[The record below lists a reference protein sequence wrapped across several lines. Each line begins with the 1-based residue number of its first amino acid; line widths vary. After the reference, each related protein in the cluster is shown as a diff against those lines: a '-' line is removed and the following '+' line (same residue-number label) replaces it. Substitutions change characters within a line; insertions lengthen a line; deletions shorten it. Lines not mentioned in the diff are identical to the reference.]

1 MLKLHVGNFSNISV
15 RECLMSEYLKEVAAR
30 IKKCMDDKGLRQ
42 VDIVKTTGVSKSS
55 VSKWLRGKACPSGE
69 YLLRLSQVLDEP
81 EYWILNG
88 EYPYTSYADIDDAMD
103 YLNTAEENNR
113 QVYIKKLGLDPSLPY
128 SIRYLRDEFENHMHC
143 EYEQQF
149 ELSAEQEKQVEEYK
163 KYGAEEY
170 ERWFESHITI
180 DDMYENRDTLQ
191 EIDEFFDLTNFKYS
205 NKSLRSPS
213 EIAERSKAQL
223 EKTLYYNQ
231 EDISMEPII
240 MRGSQCSVDLSK
252 RTIRDGNTYLI
263 RRYNFSGIRT
273 LFSQSDGSLLL
284 QSKNTDYPNEVVSK
298 EEIDSLVII
307 GYVYAWT
314 NFVPW

>member
-1 MLKLHVGNFSNISV
+1 MFL
-15 RECLMSEYLKEVAAR
+15 
-30 IKKCMDDKGLRQ
+30 
-42 VDIVKTTGVSKSS
+42 T
-55 VSKWLRGKACPSGE
+55 KWLRGKACPSGE
-69 YLLRLSQVLDEP
+69 YLLRLSQVLDKP

-88 EYPYTSYADIDDAMD
+88 EYPHISDADIDNAMD
-103 YLNTAEENNR
+103 YLNLTEENHR

-149 ELSAEQEKQVEEYK
+149 ELSAKHEKRIEEYD
-163 KYGAEEY
+163 KYEEDKY
-170 ERWFESHITI
+170 ERWFESNITI

-191 EIDEFFDLTNFKYS
+191 EIDKFLNLTKFISNFKYS

-213 EIAERSKAQL
+213 EIAERSKAHL
-223 EKTLYYNQ
+223 DKTLYYNQ

-252 RTIRDGNTYLI
+252 RTIQDGKTYLI
-263 RRYNFSGIRT
+263 RRYNFFGIRT
-273 LFSQSDGSLLL
+273 LFRQSDGSLLL
-284 QSKNTDYPNEVVSK
+284 QSKNMDYPNEVVSK

-314 NFVPW
+314 NFAPW